1 MKNIT
6 RVLIRWILKLYCFA
20 VENEDYAL
28 EYSGPEAKSSNH
40 NRLDDAHIGIIISAL
55 AAFILLI
62 IITSFVVVC
71 QYRRLKRNSGAAKT
85 VFTNDRI
92 NFDTSDLNLPNGKHS
107 NGMTYSVTFDK
118 DAALAISDANSIKKK
133 PVIVSSAKMGSSD
146 PEDSSMS
153 VEFFHIVVKV

>member
-6 RVLIRWILKLYCFA
+6 RVLIKWILKLYCFV

-28 EYSGPEAKSSNH
+28 EYSGPEAKSSNY

-62 IITSFVVVC
+62 IITSFVVVY
-71 QYRRLKRNSGAAKT
+71 QYRRLKRNNGAAKS
-85 VFTNDRI
+85 VFTNDHI
-92 NFDTSDLNLPNGKHS
+92 NFDTNDLNLPNGKHS
-107 NGMTYSVTFDK
+107 NGMTYHVTLDK
-118 DAALAISDANSIKKK
+118 DAAPEISDANSIKKK
-133 PVIVSSAKMGSSD
+133 PAIVSSAKIGSSD

-153 VEFFHIVVKV
+153 IEFFHIIIDV